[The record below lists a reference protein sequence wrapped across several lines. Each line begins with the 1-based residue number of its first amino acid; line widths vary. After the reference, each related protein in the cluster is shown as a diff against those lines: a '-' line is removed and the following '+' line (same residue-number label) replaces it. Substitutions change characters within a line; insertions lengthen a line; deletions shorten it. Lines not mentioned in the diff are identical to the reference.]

1 MKERKKTLIRCEQGS
16 FTIESSL
23 VFPIVFITIIL
34 FLFLSIVTYQKVT
47 LYYLA
52 SITAEKTT
60 MNWTNSHKDSRSGEF
75 LVGEYDPLYWR
86 DTEESWLDAMLGFSQ
101 KKRYTKLD
109 FDATGRVLNLTQQK
123 IKKAGEGLPSR
134 MNGEVV
140 YQKENGES
148 QVQVSLEKPLKL
160 PRLLGFVLG
169 EKVRVTVASPVHDPV
184 EVIRNLA
191 FVSDYQQR
199 VEELGKP
206 KLDLIFIK
214 QRKEF
219 GLYE

>member
-1 MKERKKTLIRCEQGS
+1 MQERKKTLIRCEQGS

-23 VFPIVFITIIL
+23 VFLILFITIIL

-52 SITAEKTT
+52 SITAEKTS
-60 MNWTNSHKDSRSGEF
+60 MNWTNSHKDSQSGEF

-86 DTEESWLDAMLGFSQ
+86 DTEESWLDAMLGFPQ
-101 KKRYTKLD
+101 KKRDTKLD
-109 FDATGRVLNLTQQK
+109 FDVPGRIINLTQKK
-123 IKKAGEGLPSR
+123 IKKAGEWLPSR
-134 MNGEVV
+134 LNGEVV

-148 QVQVSLEKPLKL
+148 HVLVSLEKPLKL
-160 PRLLGFVLG
+160 PRLLGYVLS
-169 EKVRVTVASPVHDPV
+169 EKVTVTVASPVHDPV
-184 EVIRNLA
+184 ELIRNVS
-191 FVSDYQQR
+191 FVSAYQER

-206 KLDLIFIK
+206 KLDLIFSK
-214 QRKEF
+214 QRKEY